1 MSRLIHKSRT
11 YIAKRLKLAS
21 FPDLVE
27 RVVTNQISINHAYTE
42 AVDHEQLQLPF
53 NKNEE
58 LEAKE
63 EEIGIGEEIHN
74 VFPGNTF
81 SSN

>member
-42 AVDHEQLQLPF
+42 AVDIEQLQLTF
-53 NKNEE
+53 D
-58 LEAKE
+58 KE
-63 EEIGIGEEIHN
+63 EEEKEVGEEKHN